1 MAETKASIL
10 IVDDEPIKRSVLE
23 DELSAAGYSVVAA
36 ASPLETES
44 MLERT
49 FFDVILTDLRMPG
62 EDGLSFL
69 RKVKNRH
76 PGQAM
81 ILMTAYGTVETAVEA
96 MKLGA
101 FDHLQKPFSTEELLL
116 KLDRLLK
123 YERLASENEALRD
136 QLALPRTESRIVGQ
150 SKPMREVLARVH
162 AVAGLDATVLIE
174 GESGTG
180 KELVAR
186 TIHETSHRAG
196 GSFVAVSC
204 AALPRDLMET
214 ELFGHEPGAFTGAAK
229 RRIGRFEIAHGGT
242 LFLDDVDDIPLEL
255 QIKLIR
261 VLQERSFER
270 VGGEKP
276 ILTNVRLISATKK
289 PLAALVSAGTF
300 REDLYYRLNVVPLH
314 IPPLRDRSEDIPL
327 LVDHFLEK
335 LAIQSRRGHLSISPR
350 AMAKLR
356 SYHWPGNVREL
367 EHVLER
373 TVALTQEDAIADVH
387 LPELDAT
394 SAQAGIVSLALA
406 GVEEIEIASVV
417 TGVERRL
424 VDWALARAEGNFAKA
439 AKMLGIPRSTLQY
452 KMAKLF
458 TDGQNG
464 PSIPPDD
471 QEIDGPTNI
480 RR

>member
-1 MAETKASIL
+1 MTETKANIL

-23 DELSAAGYSVVAA
+23 DELSAAGYSVATA
-36 ASPLETES
+36 GSPLEAES
-44 MLERT
+44 VLRKT

-62 EDGLSFL
+62 EDGLTFL
-69 RKVKNRH
+69 RGLKRKK
-76 PGQAM
+76 PAQAV
-81 ILMTAYGTVETAVEA
+81 IVMTAYGTVETAIEA

-101 FDHLQKPFSTEELLL
+101 FDYMQKPFSTEELLL

-123 YERLASENEALRD
+123 YEQLASENEALRD
-136 QLALPRTESRIVGQ
+136 QLTLPRTESRIIGQ
-150 SKPMREVLARVH
+150 SKPMREMLARIH
-162 AVAGLDATVLIE
+162 AVAGTDTTVLIE

-186 TIHETSHRAG
+186 VIHETSHRASG
-196 GSFVAVSC
+196 LFVAVSC

-255 QIKLIR
+255 QVKLIR

-270 VGGEKP
+270 VGGEQP
-276 ILTNVRLISATKK
+276 ILINVRLIAATKK

-314 IPPLRDRSEDIPL
+314 IPLLRDRPEDIPL
-327 LVDHFLEK
+327 LVDYFLEK
-335 LAIQSRRGHLSISPR
+335 LAIKINRGQLSISPH
-350 AMAKLR
+350 AIAKLQ

-373 TVALTQEDAIADVH
+373 TVALSQEDTIDEVH
-387 LPELDAT
+387 LPKTQAT
-394 SAQAGIVSLALA
+394 DVPGGIVSLVLSGAEN
-406 GVEEIEIASVV
+406 VEMTSII
-417 TGVERRL
+417 TDVEKRL
-424 VDWALARAEGNFAKA
+424 IDWALARAEGNLAKA
-439 AKMLGIPRSTLQY
+439 AEMLGIPRSTMQY
-452 KMAKLF
+452 KVHRLGGKSQKSPEFDVPFDYEL
-458 TDGQNG
+458 
-464 PSIPPDD
+464 
-471 QEIDGPTNI
+471 
-480 RR
+480 

>member
-1 MAETKASIL
+1 MAETKANIL

-23 DELSAAGYSVVAA
+23 DELSAAGYSVVTAG
-36 ASPLETES
+36 SPLEAES
-44 MLERT
+44 VLEKT

-69 RKVKNRH
+69 RGLKRKN
-76 PGQAM
+76 PAQAA
-81 ILMTAYGTVETAVEA
+81 IVMTAYGTVETAIEA

-101 FDHLQKPFSTEELLL
+101 FDYMQKPFSTEELLL

-123 YERLASENEALRD
+123 YEQLASENEALRD
-136 QLALPRTESRIVGQ
+136 QLALPRTESRIVCQ
-150 SKPMREVLARVH
+150 SKSMREMLSRIH
-162 AVAGLDATVLIE
+162 AVAGTDTTVLIE

-186 TIHETSHRAG
+186 TIHETSHRSSG
-196 GSFVAVSC
+196 LFVAVSC

-255 QIKLIR
+255 QVKLIR

-270 VGGEKP
+270 VGGEQP
-276 ILTNVRLISATKK
+276 ILTNVRLIAATKK

-300 REDLYYRLNVVPLH
+300 RQDLYYRLNVVPLH

-327 LVDHFLEK
+327 LVDYFLEK
-335 LAIQSRRGHLSISPR
+335 LAIKINRGQLSISPR
-350 AMAKLR
+350 ALLELQ

-373 TVALTQEDAIADVH
+373 TVALTPEDKIDKVH
-387 LPELDAT
+387 LPKP
-394 SAQAGIVSLALA
+394 QAMIAPGGIVSLALS
-406 GVEEIEIASVV
+406 GVEKAEMTSII
-417 TGVERRL
+417 TMVEKRL
-424 VDWALARAEGNFAKA
+424 IGWALARAEGNLARA
-439 AKMLGIPRSTLQY
+439 AEMLGIPRSTLQY
-452 KMAKLF
+452 KIRRLGGKSQKYSEFDL
-458 TDGQNG
+458 
-464 PSIPPDD
+464 PPDY
-471 QEIDGPTNI
+471 EI
-480 RR
+480 